1 MTILYLHGLNG
12 SLSPEKRALLER
24 YGKVFS
30 PSIDYEADSESI
42 ARLIEL
48 YDSHDI
54 NVVIGSSMGG
64 FAGYYISNAFQLPAL
79 LFNPALAERSVTQ
92 NIPEIKNETS
102 VFKHIVLGTKD
113 RVVNPKQTLIF
124 LADTLSN
131 HPNYKVNIHNDL
143 EHRIPIAVFEQEV
156 NLFFKQL

>member
-1 MTILYLHGLNG
+1 MKILYLHGLNG
-12 SLSPEKRALLER
+12 NLSPEKREILEH
-24 YGKVFS
+24 YGEVFS

-42 ARLIEL
+42 ASLMASFN
-48 YDSHDI
+48 SHDI

-79 LFNPALAERSVTQ
+79 LFNPALAARSVAQ

-113 RVVNPKQTLIF
+113 SV
-124 LADTLSN
+124 
-131 HPNYKVNIHNDL
+131 
-143 EHRIPIAVFEQEV
+143 
-156 NLFFKQL
+156 